1 MKLLAQKDKQIRS
14 SVFKF
19 ETAQFILKSIIKNK
33 KIKSS
38 IRWNAIIKLDSLP
51 KNSSKNKVNKRCIL
65 TNRKKGIISKFR
77 LSRLAFLRLSRSGQI
92 SGIKKAVW

>member
-51 KNSSKNKVNKRCIL
+51 KNSSKK
-65 TNRKKGIISKFR
+65 
-77 LSRLAFLRLSRSGQI
+77 
-92 SGIKKAVW
+92 